1 MLIDFKLLVDGFVR
15 DESARLSQFD
25 RELAINMA
33 LAQYGR
39 ERPRRK
45 VADVVCA
52 GGDVLPL
59 PAEWQAGS
67 VLVGAEYPIGEM
79 PPATLPCS
87 IYTSP
92 SGEVLRLG
100 EALFPGAEVRLTF
113 SVAHVVSETMDTVQ
127 PVHRE
132 AVACYAAAL
141 LLEQLSAAA
150 INDGDSTISADTTD
164 RRTKAQ
170 EYAGRARAL
179 KARYAEAMGSAGGGS
194 GGGSAT
200 AAAGQVTA
208 WPSRGRLTGWI
219 TRRG

>member
-1 MLIDFKLLVDGFVR
+1 MITDFRRLIDGFVR
-15 DESARLSQFD
+15 DEAERLSRAD
-25 RELAINMA
+25 RESALEMA

-39 ERPRRK
+39 ERPRHK

-59 PAEWQAGS
+59 PAEWQVGS
-67 VLVGAEYPIGEM
+67 ALVRAEYPIGET
-79 PPATLPCS
+79 PPAALPCS

-92 SGEVLRLG
+92 SGDVLRLG

-113 SVAHVVSETMDTVQ
+113 SVAHVVSDTMDTVQ

-179 KARYAEAMGSAGGGS
+179 KARYAEAMGSGGSASGAGGGS
-194 GGGSAT
+194 P
-200 AAAGQVTA
+200 AAGQVTA
-208 WPSRGRLTGWI
+208 WPSRGRLTAGI
-219 TRRG
+219 YRRG